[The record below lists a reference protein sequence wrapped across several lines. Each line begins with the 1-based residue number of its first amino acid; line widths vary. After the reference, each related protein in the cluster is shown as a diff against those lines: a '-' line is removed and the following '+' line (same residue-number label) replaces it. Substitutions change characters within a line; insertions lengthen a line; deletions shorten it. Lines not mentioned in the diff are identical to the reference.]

1 MKSSYLLVLLG
12 SFLANLNPLL
22 PPPIATSR
30 SIINDD
36 YLAIKPNLNLDTG
49 LLKHYTSDE
58 YNERFPAPPENL
70 NAIPPPPF
78 ANSGSIQNDKRN
90 DSIETWINLLR
101 AIVTKMDTKHKSK
114 LKDALI
120 SITENS
126 TKPLKEDSYD
136 ETPDGSLSKSV
147 EEGDDA
153 NKTEEYQMTRVPEE
167 YNSEDK
173 EGDEDE
179 DCVEEQDV
187 ATTVMPIVRE
197 SAELGNVNSFPSFA
211 IDNKNKNIGIGV
223 MAYSARN
230 GGTRLGG
237 IASGNMPQSKKKR
250 CKNDQ
255 KRGFRS
261 LKLNEDSFRNI
272 RKKYLIVKT
281 E

>member
-1 MKSSYLLVLLG
+1 M
-12 SFLANLNPLL
+12 
-22 PPPIATSR
+22 
-30 SIINDD
+30 
-36 YLAIKPNLNLDTG
+36 
-49 LLKHYTSDE
+49 
-58 YNERFPAPPENL
+58 
-70 NAIPPPPF
+70 
-78 ANSGSIQNDKRN
+78 
-90 DSIETWINLLR
+90 
-101 AIVTKMDTKHKSK
+101 
-114 LKDALI
+114 I